1 VNERRTFIG
10 ALAAWLLG
18 ATGSARAQL
27 AVPVIGFVRSSSL
40 KGAEPLVAGFRQ
52 GLKEAGYVDGQ
63 NVAIEFR
70 SAEDQYDR
78 LPAIVAALIR
88 QRVAVIVANTAAAR
102 LAQAATTTVPIV
114 FAAGSDPVKEK
125 LVASL
130 SRPGGNITGVNFLG
144 SNLGPKKLELLRELV
159 PTAKTIGVLVSPDS
173 PASQAERREVV
184 TAAQA
189 VGQRI
194 LLLDTRTEADFDPA
208 FGTLVRERAG
218 ALLVTGDALFTSW
231 HHRLVTLSA
240 RHALPTIH
248 TEQSVVEAGGLMSYG
263 ASIFDAYRQ
272 VGNYAGRILKG
283 EKPADLPVVQPTK
296 FELTINLKTAK
307 VLGLTI
313 PPSLRLRASRLIE

>member
-1 VNERRTFIG
+1 MNERRTFIG
-10 ALAAWLLG
+10 VLAAWLLE
-18 ATGSARAQL
+18 ATGSARAQP

-231 HHRLVTLSA
+231 HHGWS
-240 RHALPTIH
+240 P
-248 TEQSVVEAGGLMSYG
+248 SP
-263 ASIFDAYRQ
+263 
-272 VGNYAGRILKG
+272 
-283 EKPADLPVVQPTK
+283 PAMPFQPSTR
-296 FELTINLKTAK
+296 
-307 VLGLTI
+307 
-313 PPSLRLRASRLIE
+313 SSRSWRRAV